1 MNNAGKCQQNG
12 NCGNDAIVRNVA
24 ATNQTVAQSSWT
36 DISQGFFGPGQVA
49 GIYPSGG
56 HTNLTV
62 YALTSSNSIIN
73 YPPGRGPGQLWKGQS
88 TNQAPISSW
97 TLAMGT
103 APNNNL
109 IQAYNIF
116 VNPFDPNELYAVDLG
131 DKTIKTSRD
140 GGQSWDAIAK
150 LKDIATNNGEFDFAC
165 ASSSGAPSSAY
176 RDKDIFGN
184 QCPLTDMYFSREA
197 PDIRVATLYPGGV
210 AFSNDGGLTWTSL
223 DINSADPSMQPI
235 ELPHSAFY
243 DHRTSTLCLPP
254 SGFTVS
260 RRPGGGVL
268 WRLHMCRQFSR
279 PAHWH
284 LQSAPRLQSSRSGV
298 LYGRRVLR
306 AELRIP
312 AAWHSTPLRNATV
325 VVKRAG
331 RPDTVF
337 SDREVQAR

>member
-1 MNNAGKCQQNG
+1 
-12 NCGNDAIVRNVA
+12 
-24 ATNQTVAQSSWT
+24 
-36 DISQGFFGPGQVA
+36 
-49 GIYPSGG
+49 
-56 HTNLTV
+56 
-62 YALTSSNSIIN
+62 
-73 YPPGRGPGQLWKGQS
+73 
-88 TNQAPISSW
+88 
-97 TLAMGT
+97 MGT

-223 DINSADPSMQPI
+223 DINSADPSCNR
-235 ELPHSAFY
+235 SSC
-243 DHRTSTLCLPP
+243 RTPP
-254 SGFTVS
+254 FTIT
-260 RRPGGGVL
+260 
-268 WRLHMCRQFSR
+268 
-279 PAHWH
+279 A
-284 LQSAPRLQSSRSGV
+284 
-298 LYGRRVLR
+298 R
-306 AELRIP
+306 ARF
-312 AAWHSTPLRNATV
+312 T
-325 VVKRAG
+325 
-331 RPDTVF
+331 
-337 SDREVQAR
+337 

>member
-243 DHRTSTLCLPP
+243 DHRTSTLYVAFEGKGVKRIDLAFIACLPLGSQCP
-254 SGFTVS
+254 ADQAAACCGGYTCVVNF
-260 RRPGGGVL
+260 PGQRTGI
-268 WRLHMCRQFSR
+268 CNQ
-279 PAHWH
+279 
-284 LQSAPRLQSSRSGV
+284 PRGCKALGAVCSMD
-298 LYGRRVLR
+298 
-306 AELRIP
+306 AECCEQNC
-312 AAWHSTPLRNATV
+312 ASPLRGTQRHCAT
-325 VVKRAG
+325 
-331 RPDTVF
+331 P
-337 SDREVQAR
+337 Q